1 MINSIPSFLPFT
13 WESFI
18 QDIKEQL
25 DPMAFESWITPL
37 SLDKQNNQSISIVAP
52 SSFIK
57 QWFLENYK
65 DLTLLILKNKY
76 NIVNLEIV
84 VLNSNNIPLNITST
98 NSTDTSIKES
108 EDLNS
113 NNNEQ
118 FALNPDYTFE
128 SFVVGKSNEF
138 AYNVSLKFAKEEAM
152 GVNTFF
158 LYGNSGLGKTHLMHS
173 IAWEL
178 KKNNRKKFLYLT
190 AEKFMNLYIT
200 ALRDKNII
208 NFKEIFRSTDVLMID
223 DFQFL
228 NGKEST
234 QEEFFHTFNTL
245 ISQGKQIIFSADTAP
260 LGLNRMEERIISRL
274 QGGLVANINAT
285 TYELRIGIL
294 ESKIKNL
301 NCKIPKDVIDFLAN
315 TITDNV
321 RVLEGALKRIIS
333 YHRVMNVKIDINMC
347 MEVLS
352 DILKHKNKI
361 IDIELI
367 QKKVAEHF
375 NVKLAD
381 LSGSKRDKNTAH
393 TRQIAMYISKTITK
407 NSLADIGH
415 KFGGKDHTTV
425 LYAVK
430 KIAEELSTNSN
441 LDSTIKMLINIIQKS

>member
-1 MINSIPSFLPFT
+1 MINSVPSFLPFS

-18 QDIKEQL
+18 QEIKDQL
-25 DPMAFESWITPL
+25 DPMAFESWIVPL
-37 SLDKQNNQSISIVAP
+37 ALNHQKDQSISISAP

-65 DLTLLILKNKY
+65 DLALLILKNKF
-76 NIVNLEIV
+76 NILHLEIA
-84 VLNSNNIPLNITST
+84 VLNNNNSSPNLDLKQDISASDKEPEELN
-98 NSTDTSIKES
+98 
-108 EDLNS
+108 

-138 AYNVSLKFAKEEAM
+138 AYNVSLKFAQEEAM

-178 KKNNRKKFLYLT
+178 KKNNKKKFLYLT

-294 ESKIKNL
+294 ESKIKKL
-301 NCKIPKDVIDFLAN
+301 NCKIPKDVVDFLAN

-333 YHRVMNVKIDINMC
+333 YHRVMNVKIDLNMC

-381 LSGSKRDKNTAH
+381 LSSTKRDKNTAH
-393 TRQIAMYISKTITK
+393 TRQIAMYIAKTITK
-407 NSLADIGH
+407 NSLAEIGH

-425 LYAVK
+425 LYAIK
-430 KIAEELSTNSN
+430 KINEEVSTNSN